1 VNEVKAMLS
10 NFNRREFLGRTSAV
24 LSGAYLAGTSLTRAA
39 APAGPVSVARCKT
52 YDPSELLPIMRTM
65 FDQLGGLGR
74 LVKGKTVAIKI
85 NLTGAPSYRL
95 GYLPLEDTHYTHPH
109 VIAATVHLMGQA
121 GAHRIRL
128 LESPWSTADPVEE
141 YILRANW
148 EPRDILGAAPNVE
161 FENTNYLGNAK
172 NYSRLTVPHGGY
184 IFPAFDL
191 NHAYEDC
198 DVFVSIA
205 KMKEHATA
213 GVTLSMKNCFG
224 MTPATIY
231 GAGAGLDE
239 PSLIPKGGRGLVHDG
254 NRQPSKSAPQE
265 NDPNTPRQGTYR
277 VPRTVVD
284 LISARPIHL
293 AIVEG
298 IKTMTGGE
306 GPWVRQD
313 LQPAAPG
320 VIVAGLNP
328 VNTDA
333 VCMSVMGFDPMA
345 DRGTPPFE
353 ACDSTLRLAEDR
365 GLGTR
370 DLKRIQV
377 IGTPVEQAR
386 FDFAAIRR
394 KRRSSPLPQT
404 GIRG

>member
-1 VNEVKAMLS
+1 MRPCQKMTRRQLLS
-10 NFNRREFLGRTSAV
+10 SAAATAGVLALGRPMYGAEAPTAPVAV
-24 LSGAYLAGTSLTRAA
+24 
-39 APAGPVSVARCKT
+39 APCKT
-52 YDPSELLPIMRTM
+52 YGPELVTTMEKM
-65 FDQLGGLGR
+65 FDELGGLGR

-85 NLTGAPSYRL
+85 NLTGSPSYRL
-95 GYLPLEDTHYTHPH
+95 GYLPLGDTHYTHPN
-109 VIAATVHLMGQA
+109 VIAAAVHLMGQA
-121 GAHRIRL
+121 GAQQIRL
-128 LESPWSTADPVEE
+128 LERPWSTADPVEE
-141 YILRANW
+141 YILQANW
-148 EPRDILGAAPNVE
+148 EPRDILGSATNVE

-172 NYSRLTVPHGGY
+172 KYSRLTVPNGGY

-231 GAGAGLDE
+231 GAGAGIDE

-265 NDPNTPRQGTYR
+265 NDPNTPRKDTYR

-313 LQPAAPG
+313 LQPVAPG

-333 VCMSVMGFDPMA
+333 SLYVRDGF
-345 DRGTPPFE
+345 
-353 ACDSTLRLAEDR
+353 
-365 GLGTR
+365 
-370 DLKRIQV
+370 
-377 IGTPVEQAR
+377 
-386 FDFAAIRR
+386 
-394 KRRSSPLPQT
+394 RSD
-404 GIRG
+404 